1 MRYKSGT
8 LGVTQMYSRTRIEK
22 IINKIDSLENKS
34 LEILSD
40 KINVLENENK
50 LFREML
56 ENQNNTLTREI
67 DSIKNEIE
75 KYKTNTEK

>member
-1 MRYKSGT
+1 
-8 LGVTQMYSRTRIEK
+8 MYSRTRIEK

-50 LFREML
+50 LFLEML
-56 ENQNNTLTREI
+56 KNQNDILTYEI
-67 DSIKNEIE
+67 ENIKNEMK